1 MAIRTLEWRKKRKKE
16 RSGIRVLDFL
26 RRQKQLL
33 LLSLNFIS
41 SKNSVKDSQKHG
53 LELICVESLNINTD
67 EDSALQGG

>member
-1 MAIRTLEWRKKRKKE
+1 M
-16 RSGIRVLDFL
+16 VLGPDFL

-33 LLSLNFIS
+33 VLSLNFFIS

-67 EDSALQGG
+67 EDSALQGD